1 MAMARKKSEDIISTR
16 LRLPAGLHRMLTA
29 SAKRNNRSLNS
40 EVLWCVAQQLGGEAH
55 KLVEQMAVEQR
66 RAMHRVLQALIKD
79 PQRAAKAIENFD
91 EGTGDES

>member
-1 MAMARKKSEDIISTR
+1 MARKKSDDIISTR

-40 EVLWCVAQQLGGEAH
+40 EVLWCVAQQLGGDAH
-55 KLVEQMAVEQR
+55 KIVEQMAVEQR

-79 PQRAAKAIENFD
+79 PQRAAQAIANFD
-91 EGTGDES
+91 KGTEDER

>member
-1 MAMARKKSEDIISTR
+1 MAKRKSGGDIISTR

-29 SAKRNNRSLNS
+29 SAKRNDRSLNS

-79 PQRAAKAIENFD
+79 PQRAAQAIANYNKGMED
-91 EGTGDES
+91 ER

>member
-1 MAMARKKSEDIISTR
+1 MAKRKDEIVSTR
-16 LRLPAGLHRMLTA
+16 LRLPTGLHRLLTA

-40 EVLWCVAQQLGGEAH
+40 EVLWCIAQQLGGEAH

-79 PQRAAKAIENFD
+79 PQRAAQAIANFD
-91 EGTGDES
+91 KGMGEKS